1 MVQGQ
6 PAPGARVVDGQP
18 SAIRRT
24 AGALGVALL
33 ALNALDRF
41 VTNLIIDRFGDI
53 RVNPVMAP
61 MIGTPSAMLVKV
73 GICVVVLALTTR
85 IMSPRMATGLPMA
98 ARMSAAGVLRAASFP
113 VSVSKSPGA
122 ACRPMCLIARVARSR
137 TDASAFL
144 SNAVRAF
151 CAGSAPT
158 PSAARR
164 SPGGAGRLG
173 S

>member
-6 PAPGARVVDGQP
+6 PAPGARVVDGQL

-85 IMSPRMATGLPMA
+85 IMSPRMATGLRMA
-98 ARMSAAGVLRAASFP
+98 VAVYMIVATATVGQDADL
-113 VSVSKSPGA
+113 VS
-122 ACRPMCLIARVARSR
+122 
-137 TDASAFL
+137 
-144 SNAVRAF
+144 
-151 CAGSAPT
+151 
-158 PSAARR
+158 
-164 SPGGAGRLG
+164 
-173 S
+173 